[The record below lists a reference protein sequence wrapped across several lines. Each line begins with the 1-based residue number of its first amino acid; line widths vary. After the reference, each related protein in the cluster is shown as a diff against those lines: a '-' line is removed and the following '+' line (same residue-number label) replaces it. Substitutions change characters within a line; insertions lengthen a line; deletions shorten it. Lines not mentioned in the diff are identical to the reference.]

1 MQSSQPDKT
10 QTSVVTPHN
19 HSMKKYIEQGKQA
32 LDSLTVKVSD
42 EFNSGIRIIKEVV
55 GDLPVFVSSERTAN
69 FATLYDEKHYFV
81 IPFALSEAGF
91 TLHTMRCLPDGVP
104 EINDLPKRRVFHLP
118 NEHYEASLRQHMI
131 QSAQALST
139 EKMGE
144 SKSTLERLADDIDAL
159 DTKLTYGMLLIGGL
173 TAIFN
178 PLVGA
183 GIAAKALLPGV
194 GGLINKY
201 GLRPFGQKMSRQQM
215 EKEARNAAEMVIKQF
230 SEANTHKVINPILQE
245 LELALRT
252 TEAEHDPMLTPLF
265 EQGSIPDLENER
277 WRELTEKAIF
287 HVYKDIYAD
296 QEQHLNAQ
304 LGPED
309 IRWFKAMFTHLN

>member
-1 MQSSQPDKT
+1 MMTTVSQK
-10 QTSVVTPHN
+10 
-19 HSMKKYIEQGKQA
+19 
-32 LDSLTVKVSD
+32 
-42 EFNSGIRIIKEVV
+42 
-55 GDLPVFVSSERTAN
+55 
-69 FATLYDEKHYFV
+69 
-81 IPFALSEAGF
+81 
-91 TLHTMRCLPDGVP
+91 
-104 EINDLPKRRVFHLP
+104 FH
-118 NEHYEASLRQHMI
+118 I
-131 QSAQALST
+131 QALST
-139 EKMGE
+139 EHMGDR
-144 SKSTLERLADDIDAL
+144 KSTLERLADDIDAL

-215 EKEARNAAEMVIKQF
+215 EKEA
-230 SEANTHKVINPILQE
+230 
-245 LELALRT
+245 
-252 TEAEHDPMLTPLF
+252 EHDPMLPPLF